1 MRSQGLFN
9 IQIFEYLSII
19 ILNPKHPTII
29 LFLCPTFDPNNLLDF
44 PFSNF
49 NNTMLAMSLNFSS
62 MYSINNSI
70 IFKFFYALVQSLNQS
85 YMPIHIPSM
94 INNAIYMHL
103 IF

>member
-1 MRSQGLFN
+1 
-9 IQIFEYLSII
+9 
-19 ILNPKHPTII
+19 
-29 LFLCPTFDPNNLLDF
+29 
-44 PFSNF
+44 
-49 NNTMLAMSLNFSS
+49 MLAKSLNFSS

-85 YMPIHIPSM
+85 YMPIHIPSI